1 MTGGAEVKLTK
12 GTDYGLRGILYLA
25 RQPQGKIA
33 LVTDIARSE
42 GVPESYL
49 AKIFQDLARG
59 GVLVSHRG
67 AKGGF
72 SLVRSLKEVSLLE
85 VIEAIEGPI
94 ALQPCL
100 DHRQGCE
107 HIAECGVSDVIRKAQ
122 SEMVRV
128 LESTSLENLLEQTLA
143 KATISK

>member
-1 MTGGAEVKLTK
+1 VKLTK

-72 SLVRSLKEVSLLE
+72 SLVRSLKDVSLLE

-100 DHRQGCE
+100 DDRQGCE
-107 HIAECGVSDVIRKAQ
+107 HIAECGVSDVIRRAQ
-122 SEMVRV
+122 SEMIRV

-143 KATISK
+143 KATTGR

>member
-1 MTGGAEVKLTK
+1 VKLTK
-12 GTDYGLRGILYLA
+12 GTDYGLRGIMYLA
-25 RQPQGKIA
+25 RQPIGKIA
-33 LVTDIARSE
+33 LVTEIARAE

-72 SLVRSLKEVSLLE
+72 SLVRPLKEVSLLE

-100 DHRQGCE
+100 DGRQVCD
-107 HIAECGVSDVIRKAQ
+107 HLADCGVSDIIRLAQ
-122 SEMVRV
+122 AEMVRV
-128 LESTSLENLLEQTLA
+128 LESTSLETLLEKTLD
-143 KATISK
+143 KATVSK

>member
-1 MTGGAEVKLTK
+1 VKLTK

-25 RQPQGKIA
+25 KQPQGKVA
-33 LVTDIARSE
+33 LVADIARSE

-72 SLVRSLKEVSLLE
+72 SLVRSLREVSLLE
-85 VIEAIEGPI
+85 VIQAIEGPI

-100 DHRQGCE
+100 DDRQGCDQ
-107 HIAECGVSDVIRKAQ
+107 IGMCVVSDVIRKAQ
-122 SEMVRV
+122 TEMVRV

-143 KATISK
+143 KKLATQ